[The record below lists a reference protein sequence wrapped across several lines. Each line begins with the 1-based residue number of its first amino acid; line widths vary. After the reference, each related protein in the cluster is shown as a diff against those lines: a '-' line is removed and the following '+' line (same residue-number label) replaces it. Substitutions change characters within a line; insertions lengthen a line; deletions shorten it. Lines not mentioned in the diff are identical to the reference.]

1 VGVWVAI
8 SLAAAGLVAGPLGR
22 MLAGG
27 AGLGIAAGTCY
38 SAGDV
43 ATKAAVHGG
52 AALVF
57 VPILLTC
64 HGLGFVALQLG
75 FQRGRALATAGLATL
90 LTNALPI
97 LAGTTLYREGLGSL
111 PALRLAA
118 FACTVLG
125 GATLLAKPSREEH
138 GRSRQLSR
146 RAEGSTI

>member
-1 VGVWVAI
+1 VWVAI

-97 LAGTTLYREGLGSL
+97 LAGTTLYGRASARS
-111 PALRLAA
+111 PP
-118 FACTVLG
+118 FAWPPSPVPSSG
-125 GATLLAKPSREEH
+125 PRSSPSRR
-138 GRSRQLSR
+138 GKSTAARGSFPVGP
-146 RAEGSTI
+146 RAVPFD